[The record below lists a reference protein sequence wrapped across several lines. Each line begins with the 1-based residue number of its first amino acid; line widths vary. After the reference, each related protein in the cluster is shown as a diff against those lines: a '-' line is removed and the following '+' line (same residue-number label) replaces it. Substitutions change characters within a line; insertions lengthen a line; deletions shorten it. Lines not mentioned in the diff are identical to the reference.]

1 LGRKFVFT
9 WDDLLCGFQ
18 KIQRETAR
26 GLFEIF
32 EKFHQVNRPFTLRI
46 PRDNAR
52 INFVR
57 EKIPPAKKFSLR
69 KKK

>member
-1 LGRKFVFT
+1 MRFS
-9 WDDLLCGFQ
+9 

-69 KKK
+69 KKKQVNLTSVSSLIR